1 VSEDPE
7 FEAVRTAAA
16 GSAALVS
23 SPDGAPAFYLVPF
36 EIDGRACGI
45 ARVELSAKVSHVSTF
60 GSGPRDRDA
69 WPDVSF
75 FVTLVV
81 EFTIAVLYLTA
92 SWAMTGRSYGASL
105 LGLRVLSHRGS
116 IPGWPLAF
124 IRAVFCVFFPVG
136 LAWVILSPERRSVQD
151 VVLRTVVVY
160 DWRGADSP
168 TAKD

>member
-1 VSEDPE
+1 MVQANQQPTGRGSEHRPAGIVTRVAAMGVDM
-7 FEAVRTAAA
+7 AVVIVLGSLVYITVA
-16 GSAALVS
+16 GARLVW
-23 SPDGAPAFYLVPF
+23 SPANF
-36 EIDGRACGI
+36 
-45 ARVELSAKVSHVSTF
+45 T
-60 GSGPRDRDA
+60 

-75 FVTLVV
+75 FATLAV

-105 LGLRVLSHRGS
+105 LGLRVLSNRRK
-116 IPGWPLAF
+116 IPGWPLSF

-136 LAWVILSPERRSVQD
+136 LAWVVLSPERRSLQD

>member
-1 VSEDPE
+1 MGVDM
-7 FEAVRTAAA
+7 AVVIVLGSLVYVTVA
-16 GSAALVS
+16 GARLVW
-23 SPDGAPAFYLVPF
+23 SPASF
-36 EIDGRACGI
+36 
-45 ARVELSAKVSHVSTF
+45 T
-60 GSGPRDRDA
+60 

-168 TAKD
+168 TSSKD